1 MEEKFIED
9 IANKISDGII
19 ILNSNDKV
27 IYANN
32 YVRKALNIQSIDL
45 EKVEISI
52 GKDPEANK
60 IGIKAKGIDYD
71 GIGEL
76 LEVDFDSYN
85 YKNII
90 ILNKI
95 CKKDKCNNIIKNN
108 VWGEIKLES
117 IIGESEAMQNIKR
130 KIIKIANST
139 SSVLITGESG
149 TGKEVIA
156 RAIHSQSN
164 RRNKPFIAINC
175 AAIPEALLES
185 ELFGYAKG
193 AFSGASN
200 SGRIGKFELANGG
213 IIFLD
218 EIGDMPLSLQVKL
231 LRVLQERKF
240 VKIGSNKMINLD
252 IRVIAAT
259 NKDIKEMIKEKKFR
273 EDLYYRINVIPIELP
288 NLSERKED
296 IKQLVLNFI
305 DKYCATYSLEKI
317 YIEDDVIEKLR
328 NYPWEG
334 NIRELQ
340 NAVEFMINLVDED
353 NVITCSILP
362 DNIVDYYNR
371 HNETDLDKIVDGD
384 FITLEELEKRY
395 INYALEKYG
404 HDTKGKSKAAKKL
417 GIGLA
422 TLYRKSWKYFILYCL
437 LYF

>member
-9 IANKISDGII
+9 IANKISDGIV

-32 YVRKALNIQSIDL
+32 YVRKALNIQSSDL
-45 EKVEISI
+45 EKIEIFRSN
-52 GKDPEANK
+52 GAENNK
-60 IGIKAKGIDYD
+60 IGIRAKGIDYD

-76 LEVDFDSYN
+76 LEIDLDSYN

-95 CKKDKCNNIIKNN
+95 CKKDKCNNINENN
-108 VWGEIKLES
+108 VWGEIKLKS
-117 IIGESEAMQNIKR
+117 IIGESEAMKNIKR
-130 KIIKIANST
+130 KIVKIANSS

-164 RRNKPFIAINC
+164 RSNKPFIAINC

-218 EIGDMPLSLQVKL
+218 EIGDMPLALQVKL

-240 VKIGSNKMINLD
+240 AKIGSNQMINLD

-259 NKDIKEMIKEKKFR
+259 NKDIRKMIKEKRFR
-273 EDLYYRINVIPIELP
+273 EDLYYRINVIPIEIP

-296 IKQLVLNFI
+296 IKELALNFI
-305 DKYCATYSLEKI
+305 DKYCSTYSLEKI
-317 YIEDDVIEKLR
+317 YIKDDVIEKLK

-340 NAVEFMINLVDED
+340 NALEFMINLVDED
-353 NVITCSILP
+353 NIITCSILP
-362 DNIVDYYNR
+362 DYIIDYYNK
-371 HNETDLDKIVDGD
+371 NNVNYLDKIIDGD
-384 FITLEELEKRY
+384 LITLDELEKKY
-395 INYALEKYG
+395 INYALEKCG
-404 HDTKGKSKAAKKL
+404 HDTKGKSMAAKKL

-422 TLYRKSWKYFILYCL
+422 TLYRKS
-437 LYF
+437 

>member
-52 GKDPEANK
+52 GKYPEANK

-139 SSVLITGESG
+139 SSVL
-149 TGKEVIA
+149 IA

-422 TLYRKSWKYFILYCL
+422 TLYRKS
-437 LYF
+437 

>member
-149 TGKEVIA
+149 TGKE
-156 RAIHSQSN
+156 
-164 RRNKPFIAINC
+164 
-175 AAIPEALLES
+175 L
-185 ELFGYAKG
+185 
-193 AFSGASN
+193 
-200 SGRIGKFELANGG
+200 
-213 IIFLD
+213 
-218 EIGDMPLSLQVKL
+218 
-231 LRVLQERKF
+231 
-240 VKIGSNKMINLD
+240 
-252 IRVIAAT
+252 
-259 NKDIKEMIKEKKFR
+259 
-273 EDLYYRINVIPIELP
+273 
-288 NLSERKED
+288 
-296 IKQLVLNFI
+296 
-305 DKYCATYSLEKI
+305 
-317 YIEDDVIEKLR
+317 
-328 NYPWEG
+328 
-334 NIRELQ
+334 
-340 NAVEFMINLVDED
+340 
-353 NVITCSILP
+353 
-362 DNIVDYYNR
+362 
-371 HNETDLDKIVDGD
+371 
-384 FITLEELEKRY
+384 
-395 INYALEKYG
+395 
-404 HDTKGKSKAAKKL
+404 
-417 GIGLA
+417 
-422 TLYRKSWKYFILYCL
+422 
-437 LYF
+437 